1 MLFYGATATTPWTM
15 AVLRSKV
22 KPMQGPAFR
31 KAVVEDAD
39 AICSVF
45 RSSILELS
53 KESYGDCEREAWS
66 RHAEPE
72 SFHSSIYA
80 GRVTVALVGC
90 TLVGFS
96 VFAPETGELASLYV
110 APEVAGQGIGAALL
124 ELVIDTAREHKLD
137 KVTLNASR
145 NAKPFYEKHGFVEV
159 NEIEYEL
166 RGGTMMTC
174 VRMEREL

>member
-1 MLFYGATATTPWTM
+1 MDVPTY
-15 AVLRSKV
+15 
-22 KPMQGPAFR
+22 R

-45 RSSILELS
+45 RRSILELS
-53 KESYGDCEREAWS
+53 KEAYSDCEREAWS

-80 GRVTVALVGC
+80 GRVMVAVVGGAI
-90 TLVGFS
+90 VGFS

-110 APEVAGQGIGAALL
+110 APGVAGHGIGAALL
-124 ELVIDTAREHKLD
+124 ELVIENARAHKLD

-159 NEIEYEL
+159 SELEYEL
-166 RGGTMMTC
+166 RGGTLMTC
-174 VRMEREL
+174 VRMERVL